1 MSLTCGEGG
10 LFLKNKA
17 VILTLTVAVTFLAVA
32 SIIIF
37 AVYSK
42 QRDNG
47 SGSRS
52 DVSDTTS
59 SHSQTESY
67 VAVKPTERA
76 TEKNIEKAATE
87 APTEKKE
94 PATENVY
101 EAPTMSVEISTDFY
115 KPAPAV
121 NPASPTEPGTSEA
134 TAKPT
139 EVDTV
144 PTEPAEPATEYSEM
158 TFERLIART
167 NYSLD
172 DINASGCGQMVVV
185 DVYGAQA
192 NVYMFTLEDDVW
204 KSENLKCTGW
214 IGRNGAGEKQS
225 VDDGITP
232 TGFYEIGDAFFED
245 EQPSTWLNTFKIT
258 DNTYWV
264 TDTESDMYNKKVEAD
279 SGEFEVAKHMIEDE
293 ALEYGCVIEYNT
305 YDTDK
310 SKGGAVFMECGDIP
324 TDGGIAV
331 TEADMLKYLNVLNA
345 TKKPHILIF

>member
-1 MSLTCGEGG
+1 M
-10 LFLKNKA
+10 KNKA

-37 AVYSK
+37 AVYSN
-42 QRDNG
+42 QRENG
-47 SGSRS
+47 SGSSS

-59 SHSQTESY
+59 SHLQTESY
-67 VAVKPTERA
+67 AAVKPTERV
-76 TEKNIEKAATE
+76 TDKSIEKAATE

-94 PATENVY
+94 PATENAY

-115 KPAPAV
+115 
-121 NPASPTEPGTSEA
+121 NPATDVSP
-134 TAKPT
+134 AKPT
-139 EVDTV
+139 EPDKASEAAAKPTESDTV
-144 PTEPAEPATEYSEM
+144 ATEPVEPATEYSEM

-172 DINASGCGQMVVV
+172 DINAAGCGQIVVV
-185 DVYGAQA
+185 DAYGAQA
-192 NVYMFTLEDDVW
+192 NIYMFTQEDDVW

-225 VDDGITP
+225 ADDGITP
-232 TGFYEIGDAFFED
+232 SGFYKVGDAFFEG

-258 DNTYWV
+258 ENTYWV

-279 SGEFEVAKHMIEDE
+279 SDEFADAKHMIEDE
-293 ALEYGCVIEYNT
+293 ALKYGCVIEYNT
-305 YDTDK
+305 YDVER
-310 SKGGAVFMECGDIP
+310 SKGCAVFMECGDIP
-324 TDGGIAV
+324 TDGSIAV
-331 TEADMLKYLNVLNA
+331 AEADMLKYLNVLNA